1 MVPKLPVRSSV
12 LQLSFLLDVVSRP
25 LSEPPGDWSTH
36 NSHRSP
42 TNPTAFHGFG
52 STLHHIL
59 TQLHISFTNPSITPA
74 YCTAQFSL
82 SNLSLSCKWS
92 NGSASVLFNSFLRH
106 FAQASSVLSFPG
118 LPAATGRP
126 NEDARPDKTMKVSL
140 LAPSGQTN
148 KVTCNFGGT
157 TSQHV
162 ILEDNTGYLFIKI
175 FEVWYNLRYGVN
187 FQSWKGCDELFQIV
201 FFCKSRCTWIYVYM
215 DRNVTLWMWG
225 WIPISQMGYFGDL
238 DLPVT
243 DRWIV
248 EGT

>member
-59 TQLHISFTNPSITPA
+59 TQLHIAFTNPSITPA

-157 TSQHV
+157 NMSMPSFRNSNVHQ
-162 ILEDNTGYLFIKI
+162 
-175 FEVWYNLRYGVN
+175 NLRGIELEIWCKLINSILKGLRRIIPNCFDTANQGV
-187 FQSWKGCDELFQIV
+187 FGYMF
-201 FFCKSRCTWIYVYM
+201 TWTGMSPYECGVEFPSLKWG
-215 DRNVTLWMWG
+215 TLV
-225 WIPISQMGYFGDL
+225 I
-238 DLPVT
+238 
-243 DRWIV
+243 
-248 EGT
+248 